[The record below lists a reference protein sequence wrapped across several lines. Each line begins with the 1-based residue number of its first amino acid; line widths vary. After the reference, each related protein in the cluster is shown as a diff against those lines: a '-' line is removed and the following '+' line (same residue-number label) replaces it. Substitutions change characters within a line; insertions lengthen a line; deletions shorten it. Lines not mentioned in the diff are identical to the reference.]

1 MDCKNLRRVTRL
13 SLAVAALSGCAVG
26 PDYKEP
32 APPAVS
38 GYTPEKLPTVLIA
51 DRTAINPS
59 QRLTPGLDIQ
69 GDWWTL
75 FHSQPLNALIAR
87 ALQRNPDL
95 AAAQA
100 ALKQAREN
108 VYAQE
113 GNYVPNLSGNFT
125 PSRNKTATGSLSPTT
140 ASGSAYYS
148 LYTAQLTVSYN
159 PDVFGLNRRQTE
171 SLVAL
176 ADVQRYQLEATYL
189 TLTSNLVIAAI
200 TEASLRGQIQATE
213 NIIKLEQSS
222 VGIFRKQLAFGAVAT
237 VDVLSQEAALAQA
250 EASLPP
256 LQKQLA
262 QGRDMIT
269 ALAGNLPSDA
279 VPETFTLDSLRLPDD
294 LPVSLPSKLVEQRPD
309 IKQAEQNLK
318 SASALI
324 GVAVAN
330 RLPLLSLS
338 AFGGSQAIHFDELFT
353 PGNGFWSIAASVT
366 QPLFDGGTLLHRE
379 RGARAAFDQAEA
391 QYRST
396 VITAFQNVA
405 DALRA
410 LETDADAVR
419 VATEAARTAGAALV
433 IVREQLR
440 LGAVAYLGLLNAE
453 QTELQAQLTL
463 VQAQSSRLADT
474 AALFQALGGGWW
486 HRDDVQVRDVHGD
499 DILGIVGIR

>member
-1 MDCKNLRRVTRL
+1 MRMVLLVIAAQ
-13 SLAVAALSGCAVG
+13 LAGCAVG
-26 PDYKEP
+26 PDFKQPGSP
-32 APPAVS
+32 AAS
-38 GYTPEKLPTVLIA
+38 GYTPDKLPVQLVA
-51 DRTAINPS
+51 DRTGLNPA
-59 QRLTPGLDIQ
+59 QRLVPDLDVQ

-75 FHSQPLNALIAR
+75 FHSQPLNDLITR
-87 ALQRNPDL
+87 SLKNNPDL

-100 ALKQAREN
+100 SLKQAREN

-113 GNYVPNLSGNFT
+113 GSYFPNLTGSFT
-125 PSRNKTATGSLSPTT
+125 PSRNKTATGSLSPAT
-140 ASGSAYYS
+140 ASGNPYYS
-148 LYTAQLTVSYN
+148 LYTAQLNVSYN

-189 TLTSNLVIAAI
+189 TLTSNLVTAAI

-213 NIIKLEQSS
+213 TIITLEQGS
-222 VGIFRKQLAFGAVAT
+222 VAIFRKQLAFGAVAG

-262 QGRDMIT
+262 QGRDMLT
-269 ALAGNLPSDA
+269 ALAGNLSSDA
-279 VPETFTLDSLRLPDD
+279 IPETFTLDSLHLPED

-330 RLPLLSLS
+330 RLPLLNLS

-353 PGNGFWSIAASVT
+353 PGNGFWSIAASIT

-379 RGARAAFDQAEA
+379 RGARAAFEQAGGAIPQHHRGPRFRTSPTRSGRCRPMPEA
-391 QYRST
+391 VGVATRAAQT
-396 VITAFQNVA
+396 A
-405 DALRA
+405 DAA
-410 LETDADAVR
+410 LAIT
-419 VATEAARTAGAALV
+419 
-433 IVREQLR
+433 REQLR
-440 LGAVAYLGLLNAE
+440 PRANCLSRVCSNAE
-453 QTELQAQLTL
+453 QTELQARLTQ
-463 VQAQSSRLADT
+463 VQAQASRLADT
-474 AALFQALGGGWW
+474 AAAVSSA
-486 HRDDVQVRDVHGD
+486 RRRVVAP
-499 DILGIVGIR
+499 

>member
-1 MDCKNLRRVTRL
+1 MKVLRL
-13 SLAVAALSGCAVG
+13 LLAVQLAGCAVG
-26 PDYKEP
+26 PDYKQP
-32 APPAVS
+32 AAPAVS
-38 GYTPEKLPTVLIA
+38 GYTPEALPVQVIA
-51 DRTAINPS
+51 DGTAANPS
-59 QRLTPGLDIQ
+59 QRLSPALDIQ
-69 GDWWTL
+69 GDWWAL
-75 FHSQPLNALIAR
+75 FHSQPLNDLIAR
-87 ALQRNPDL
+87 ALQHNADL

-113 GNYVPNLSGNFT
+113 GSYFPSLSGSFT
-125 PSRNKTATGSLSPTT
+125 PSRNKTATGSLSPAT
-140 ASGSAYYS
+140 ASGNPYYS

-159 PDVFGLNRRQTE
+159 PDVFGLNRRQVE

-176 ADVQRYQLEATYL
+176 AEAQRYQLEATYL
-189 TLTSNLVIAAI
+189 TLTANLVTAAI
-200 TEASLRGQIQATE
+200 TDASIRGQIQATE
-213 NIIKLEQSS
+213 SIIQIERNS
-222 VGIFRKQLAFGAVAT
+222 VAIFRKQLAFGSVAG

-250 EASLPP
+250 EATLPP

-262 QGRDMIT
+262 QGRDLIT
-269 ALAGNLPSDA
+269 ALAGELPSEA
-279 VPETFTLDSLRLPDD
+279 APETFTLDTLQLPED

-309 IKQAEQNLK
+309 MKQAEQNLK

-338 AFGGSQAIHFDELFT
+338 AFGGSQAIHFNDLFS

-410 LETDADAVR
+410 LQTDAEAVR
-419 VATEAARTAGAALV
+419 VATQAARTADAALS
-433 IVREQLR
+433 ITREQLR
-440 LGAVAYLGLLNAE
+440 LGQIAYLGLLNAE
-453 QTELQAQLTL
+453 QTELQARLTL
-463 VQAQSSRLADT
+463 VQARASRLADT

-486 HRDDVQVRDVHGD
+486 HRHDAKVQDVAGD
-499 DILGIVGIR
+499 DLLGIVGLR

>member
-1 MDCKNLRRVTRL
+1 MRTAPLL
-13 SLAVAALSGCAVG
+13 LAAALMGCAVG
-26 PDYKEP
+26 PDFHTP

-38 GYTPEKLPTVLIA
+38 GYTPEKLPAMLIA
-51 DRTAINPS
+51 DRTVLNPTQHLS
-59 QRLTPGLDIQ
+59 PDLDIQ

-75 FHSQPLNALIAR
+75 FHSKPLNDLIAE
-87 ALQRNPDL
+87 ALQHNPDL

-100 ALKQAREN
+100 ALTQAREN

-113 GNYVPNLSGNFT
+113 GSYFPNLSGNFT
-125 PSRNKTATGSLSPTT
+125 PSRNKTATGSLSPAT
-140 ASGSAYYS
+140 ASGNPYYS

-159 PDVFGLNRRQTE
+159 PDVFGLNRRQVE

-176 ADVQRYQLEATYL
+176 ADVQRFQLEATYL
-189 TLTSNLVIAAI
+189 TLTSNLVAAAI
-200 TEASLRGQIQATE
+200 TEASLRGQIQATQ
-213 NIIKLEQSS
+213 NIIQLERSS
-222 VGIFRKQLAFGAVAT
+222 LVIFRKQLAFGAVAG

-256 LQKQLA
+256 LQKALA
-262 QGRDMIT
+262 QGRDSLT

-279 VPETFTLDSLRLPDD
+279 VPETFTLDALRLPED

-338 AFGGSQAIHFDELFT
+338 AFGGSQAIHFNELFT
-353 PGNGFWSIAASVT
+353 PGNGFWSIAASLT

-396 VITAFQNVA
+396 IVTAFQNVA
-405 DALRA
+405 DSLRA
-410 LETDADAVR
+410 LQTDAEAVR
-419 VATEAARTAGAALV
+419 VATEAARAANAALA
-433 IVREQLR
+433 ITREQLR
-440 LGAVAYLGLLNAE
+440 LGQIAYLGLLNAE
-453 QTELQAQLTL
+453 QTELQAELTL
-463 VQAQSSRLADT
+463 IQSQAARLSDT

-486 HRDDVQVRDVHGD
+486 HRDDVKVRDVHGD
-499 DILGIVGIR
+499 DLLGIVGLR